1 MQRDA
6 RQVGLMRER
15 ERERERKGEAG
26 EGPVSYCIEIKKKQ
40 QTFQKRE
47 EKPEVGSI
55 AH

>member
-6 RQVGLMRER
+6 RQLGLMR

>member
-6 RQVGLMRER
+6 RQLGLMRSERER
-15 ERERERKGEAG
+15 EREREKGRSWRGA
-26 EGPVSYCIEIKKKQ
+26 SLILQ

>member
-6 RQVGLMRER
+6 RQLGLMRSER
-15 ERERERKGEAG
+15 EREREDG
-26 EGPVSYCIEIKKKQ
+26 EGRASYCIEINKKQ

>member
-15 ERERERKGEAG
+15 EREREGEAG